1 MSKELDLASIPKN
14 GMEIEDYFRAVFEK
28 SGKIRYKGA

>member
-14 GMEIEDYFRAVFEK
+14 GMKIEDYFIAVFEK
-28 SGKIRYKGA
+28 SGKNRQEGA

>member
-1 MSKELDLASIPKN
+1 MNKELDLASIPKN

-28 SGKIRYKGA
+28 SGKNRQKGA